1 MTSAPPA
8 QVGKLFQA
16 VLQAILISASLGSGV
31 RKDCVI
37 CDLST
42 GHAIVLGGL
51 PGIRGF
57 LARAWEWISFSRVC
71 IFSY

>member
-8 QVGKLFQA
+8 LAGKLFQA
-16 VLQAILISASLGSGV
+16 MFQAVLISASLGGGV
-31 RKDCVI
+31 WKDCFI

-42 GHAIVLGGL
+42 GNAILLGGL

-57 LARAWEWISFSRVC
+57 LAQGWE
-71 IFSY
+71 